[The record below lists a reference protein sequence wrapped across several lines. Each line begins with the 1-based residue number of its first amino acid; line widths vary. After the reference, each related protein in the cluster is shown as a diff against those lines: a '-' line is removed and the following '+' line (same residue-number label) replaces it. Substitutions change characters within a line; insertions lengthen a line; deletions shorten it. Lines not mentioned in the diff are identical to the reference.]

1 MLLLAVVGVDEDLL
15 AINATT
21 SLEVYEVPSLE
32 FIEEV
37 ASNREII
44 STSGKILSQKRM
56 LTRQSNCRRE
66 QPMRGEQQ

>member
-32 FIEEV
+32 FIEEIGRAHV
-37 ASNREII
+37 
-44 STSGKILSQKRM
+44 
-56 LTRQSNCRRE
+56 
-66 QPMRGEQQ
+66 